1 MQTYEYRPNIM
12 QAIEQR
18 MQSMLAHYC
27 RVYLVRLDIRF
38 PLGYV
43 PMHANK
49 DCSELIRQLM
59 EYYAYHHI
67 ATQYVVVREQNL
79 SENQHYHLAIL
90 FDGSKVENGWPV
102 KMKADDI
109 WQRIVG
115 FDLENRVHLC
125 RRFEGENGIMIVRPK
140 TNAVGLDLQNQLAAF
155 NAAQHEAMTWLSYL
169 AKTATKGLAPH
180 KTKEFTSSQPWT

>member
-1 MQTYEYRPNIM
+1 MVNYEYRVDIL
-12 QAIEQR
+12 QAIELR
-18 MQSMLAHYC
+18 VRSMIDHFC

-49 DCSELIRQLM
+49 ECSELIRQLM
-59 EYYAYHHI
+59 EYYTYHHI
-67 ATQYVVVREQNL
+67 ATQYVVVREQNT

-90 FDGSKVENGWPV
+90 FDGSKVENGWAV
-102 KMKADDI
+102 KMKAADI
-109 WQRIVG
+109 WQRLVG
-115 FDLENRVHLC
+115 PGSGPCIELC

-140 TNAVGLDLQNQLAAF
+140 TKAVGQDYQNQLAAF
-155 NAAQHEAMTWLSYL
+155 TVAYREAMTWLDYL

-180 KTKEFTSSQPWT
+180 KTKEFTCSLLWD

>member
-1 MQTYEYRPNIM
+1 
-12 QAIEQR
+12 
-18 MQSMLAHYC
+18 MLAHYC

-49 DCSELIRQLM
+49 ECSELIRQLM

-67 ATQYVVVREQNL
+67 ATQYVVVREQNT
-79 SENQHYHLAIL
+79 SENPHYHLAIL
-90 FDGSKVENGWPV
+90 FDGSKVENGWGV
-102 KMKADDI
+102 WEKADDI

-140 TNAVGLDLQNQLAAF
+140 TNAVGLDLQNQLSAF
-155 NAAQHEAMTWLSYL
+155 NVAYREAMTWLNYL

-180 KTKEFTSSQPWT
+180 KTKEFTSSQPWA

>member
-1 MQTYEYRPNIM
+1 MQTYEHRMDIL

-18 MQSMLAHYC
+18 MQSMVDHHC
-27 RVYLVRLDIRF
+27 RTYLVRLDIRF

-49 DCSELIRQLM
+49 ECSELIRQLR
-59 EYYAYHHI
+59 EYYTYHHI

-90 FDGSKVENGWPV
+90 FDGSKVENGWAV
-102 KMKADDI
+102 KMKAADI

-115 FDLENRVHLC
+115 PGSGPCIELC
-125 RRFEGENGIMIVRPK
+125 RRFEGENGIMILRP
-140 TNAVGLDLQNQLAAF
+140 TNKAAGLDLQNQLAAF
-155 NAAQHEAMTWLSYL
+155 NVAYREAMTWLNYL

-180 KTKEFTSSQPWT
+180 KTKEFTSSQPWA

>member
-1 MQTYEYRPNIM
+1 MKNYEYRMDIL

-18 MQSMLAHYC
+18 MQSMVDRYC
-27 RVYLVRLDIRF
+27 RTYLVRLDIRF
-38 PLGYV
+38 PPGYV

-67 ATQYVVVREQNL
+67 ATQYVVVREQKH

-90 FDGSKVENGWPV
+90 FDGSKVENGWAV
-102 KMKADDI
+102 KMKAADI

-115 FDLENRVHLC
+115 PGSGPCIELC
-125 RRFEGENGIMIVRPK
+125 RRFEGENGIMLLRPTTK
-140 TNAVGLDLQNQLAAF
+140 AAGLDLQNQVAAF
-155 NAAQHEAMTWLSYL
+155 NVAYREAMTWLNYL
-169 AKTATKGLAPH
+169 AKTATKG
-180 KTKEFTSSQPWT
+180 

>member
-1 MQTYEYRPNIM
+1 
-12 QAIEQR
+12 
-18 MQSMLAHYC
+18 MLAHYC

-49 DCSELIRQLM
+49 ECSELIRQLM
-59 EYYAYHHI
+59 EYYAYHHT
-67 ATQYVVVREQNL
+67 ATQYVVVREQKS
-79 SENQHYHLAIL
+79 SEKPHYHLAIL
-90 FDGSKVENGWPV
+90 FDGSKVENGWGV
-102 KMKADDI
+102 WEKADDI

-140 TNAVGLDLQNQLAAF
+140 TNAVGLDLQNQLSAF
-155 NAAQHEAMTWLSYL
+155 NGAYREAMTWLDYL